1 MRGDVSLLLS
11 FLSFEVFAVSLEVV
25 EDADEVDPATGRYW
39 EDFWLRDRK
48 RDAHILRNVDVQMKL
63 VTEEQGRWKGD
74 VVRIKR
80 EQQGSRE
87 GVKPSYIV
95 YNVCCENN

>member
-48 RDAHILRNVDVQMKL
+48 RDAHILRNAGIQMKL

-74 VVRIKR
+74 VVRMKR
-80 EQQGSRE
+80 QQKGSRGE
-87 GVKPSYIV
+87 VKPSYIV

>member
-1 MRGDVSLLLS
+1 MS

-48 RDAHILRNVDVQMKL
+48 RDAHILRNAGVEMKL
-63 VTEEQGRWKGD
+63 VTEEQCRWKGD

-80 EQQGSRE
+80 EQQGSGE
-87 GVKPSYIV
+87 GVKPSYIL
-95 YNVCCENN
+95 YNVCSENN